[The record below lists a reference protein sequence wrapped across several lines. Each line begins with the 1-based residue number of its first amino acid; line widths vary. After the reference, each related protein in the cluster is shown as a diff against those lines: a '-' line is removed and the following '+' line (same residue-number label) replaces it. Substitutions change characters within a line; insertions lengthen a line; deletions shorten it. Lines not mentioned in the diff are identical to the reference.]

1 MPGPIYIVGT
11 GPMIGAHTAR
21 HFALR
26 SFKSV
31 ALIARSPSNLTNS
44 QTFITDAA
52 PDTTVKTYSAD
63 VTDASSLK
71 NALNSAVS
79 DLGPPEVVL
88 FNAARVQPSFFPTY
102 PASDIVED
110 FMIPNLGLYT
120 TAVILLPHLC
130 DLAAKNPAG
139 AHPSL
144 FVTSGTIVH
153 QPFAPVFSLSMA
165 KAAQANLCKMLASE
179 NDGKVHVAMLT
190 IGGAVSMQEEINNP
204 ANIAVKF
211 WELWEQKKGVGK
223 GWEFEKKCG
232 W

>member
-1 MPGPIYIVGT
+1 MPGPIYVVGT

-26 SFKSV
+26 NFNSV
-31 ALIARSPSNLTNS
+31 ALIARSSSNLTNS
-44 QTFITDAA
+44 ATFITTAA
-52 PDTTVKTYSAD
+52 PNTTVKTYSAD
-63 VTDASSLK
+63 VTDTSSLR

-88 FNAARVQPSFFPTY
+88 YNAARIQPSPFPTY
-102 PASDIVED
+102 AASDIVED

-120 TAVILLPHLC
+120 TATVMLPYLC
-130 DLAAKNPAG
+130 DLAEKNPTDT
-139 AHPSL
+139 HPSL
-144 FVTSGTIVH
+144 FVTSGAIVH

-179 NDGKVHVAMLT
+179 NHGKVHVAMLT
-190 IGGAVSMQEEINNP
+190 IGGAVSIQEEINNP
-204 ANIAVKF
+204 PNIAVKF